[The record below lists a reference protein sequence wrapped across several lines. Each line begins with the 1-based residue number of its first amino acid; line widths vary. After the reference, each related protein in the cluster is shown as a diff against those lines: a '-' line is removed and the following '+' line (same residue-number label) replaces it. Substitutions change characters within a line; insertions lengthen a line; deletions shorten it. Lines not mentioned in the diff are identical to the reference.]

1 MSQATAILLAL
12 PVLVGA
18 LTQRTTGLGFGLVGG
33 PLMVAAAGPHIG
45 VSMSNALS
53 LVLCGTVLARTWRDT
68 HWRSVVLLAL
78 PAMAAIPLGAHV
90 AAISPTGPLLVLIGS
105 MVIVAVAATVLAGR
119 QRLLRGVPGAVIA
132 GAVSGF
138 MSVTAGVGGPM
149 VSVYA
154 LSEQWARRVLIPTAQ
169 AYLLMVN
176 FGSLVSKG
184 IPEVSWLGWVCCGA
198 ALVIG
203 AIAGEWLDKRIA
215 AKTGRRLIIGVALIG
230 GAAAVVRG
238 VLTML

>member
-33 PLMVAAAGPHIG
+33 PLMVAVAGPHIG

-53 LVLCGTVLARTWRDT
+53 MVLCGTVLARTWRDT
-68 HWRSVVLLAL
+68 HWRSVLLLAL

-105 MVIVAVAATVLAGR
+105 MVIVAVAATVLAGK
-119 QRLLRGVPGAVIA
+119 QKLLRGVPGAVVA
-132 GAVSGF
+132 GAISGF

-169 AYLLMVN
+169 AYLLLVN
-176 FGSLVSKG
+176 IGSLVSKG
-184 IPEVSWLGWVCCGA
+184 IPEVPWEGWVYCGA
-198 ALVIG
+198 ALAIG
-203 AIAGEWLDKRIA
+203 AIAGERLDKRIT
-215 AKTGRRLIIGVALIG
+215 AKTGRHLIIGVALLG
-230 GAAAVVRG
+230 GAAAIIRG
-238 VLTML
+238 ITTML